1 MIHDLR
7 KCLGKY
13 FQADNQVI
21 ALAPDTFIDVQNF
34 STALNSPSSDPQKL
48 KKALNLYT
56 GHFLAGFSLSDSPQ
70 FDDWV
75 ASERERY
82 QLMAING
89 FIDLAHRHEVMR
101 DYSAALEFTRRA
113 LAFNPFQEE
122 LQRDI
127 MPFSI

>member
-1 MIHDLR
+1 
-7 KCLGKY
+7 
-13 FQADNQVI
+13 
-21 ALAPDTFIDVQNF
+21 
-34 STALNSPSSDPQKL
+34 
-48 KKALNLYT
+48 
-56 GHFLAGFSLSDSPQ
+56 
-70 FDDWV
+70 
-75 ASERERY
+75 
-82 QLMAING
+82 MAING